1 METADLKK
9 KVMDTA
15 GITLDRTKAFLA
27 AGKTHTEIYSMYTQ
41 RLGMD
46 PMMTPELLVVCQKE
60 VRALLAFAWPEV
72 RALVLATYAVERA
85 RAKADQKVMP
95 SFPQDEQPARRQK
108 LADALGEE
116 FGADPKEGN

>member
-72 RALVLATYAVERA
+72 RAQVLATYVMDR
-85 RAKADQKVMP
+85 RDAKLAQKNLVMFDP
-95 SFPQDEQPARRQK
+95 SAKEK
-108 LADALGEE
+108 LADGLGDA